1 MNLCEFY
8 IAKSKDFLYNLI
20 ISRENYEF
28 VLLEENMIDNK
39 KLKVYLDTSVIS
51 YLMQTDALERMVK
64 TLQLWEK
71 FKR

>member
-1 MNLCEFY
+1 M
-8 IAKSKDFLYNLI
+8 YNLI